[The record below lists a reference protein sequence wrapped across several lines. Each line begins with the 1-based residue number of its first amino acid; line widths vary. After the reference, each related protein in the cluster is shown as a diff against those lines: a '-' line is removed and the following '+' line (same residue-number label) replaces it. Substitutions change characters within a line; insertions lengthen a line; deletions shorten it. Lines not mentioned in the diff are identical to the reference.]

1 MEDFSLA
8 GKFRIFVSKLR
19 VMVHS
24 NELFEVRNI
33 LSSLKSFL
41 GLTLC
46 GDKFFMICGKVFY
59 GGKLPSLP
67 AFIWKA

>member
-1 MEDFSLA
+1 
-8 GKFRIFVSKLR
+8 
-19 VMVHS
+19 MVHS